1 MTDPGSGS
9 GSGARVSE
17 SEVGGSRSRRE
28 SVNSPQCWGYESP
41 SMLNREVSNILSRG
55 NPPVEDERH
64 KWTHPSP
71 VQSQT
76 QPQAHHA
83 SSRPVS
89 CPLYPNSNPMSVS
102 PGHNKKFVSPS
113 TVTVSPFQLSDQSQ
127 ELRNHLYQAAYQH
140 HSPFRFPFLPVNRYF
155 QSLPPSPLRLPYP
168 FPYPGYPPSYPF
180 TSGSGPDPSLS
191 RDSPHGLKRKHSE
204 EANPNVKSDIKDGKD
219 KKEAK
224 ERRETP
230 SFQSPSFDPNPSNC
244 NNNSSPYFRAGS
256 MIQLASGHMKKV
268 EDLNTDDFVTSAAT
282 CPDICI
288 DKATVSRLDQN
299 PETYL
304 FSITFSVGRS
314 SSHSE
319 FVTVNVSPDH
329 PFFVTEQAGLTISIQ
344 NNFLMKV
351 KKIVS
356 KMLSK

>member
-9 GSGARVSE
+9 VTRASDSD
-17 SEVGGSRSRRE
+17 VGTRSRRE

-55 NPPVEDERH
+55 NPPAEDERH

-71 VQSQT
+71 VQPQT
-76 QPQAHHA
+76 QPQPHHA

-155 QSLPPSPLRLPYP
+155 QSLPPSPMRLPYP

-204 EANPNVKSDIKDGKD
+204 ETNNSHNKIDVKEIKD
-219 KKEAK
+219 KKEVK
-224 ERRETP
+224 ERRERNSSSTP
-230 SFQSPSFDPNPSNC
+230 SSQSPWLERSSSNC
-244 NNNSSPYFRAGS
+244 NNNNSPYFRAGS
-256 MIQLASGHMKKV
+256 MIQLASGHMKRV
-268 EDLNTDDFVTSAAT
+268 EELNTDDFVTSAAT

-299 PETYL
+299 TDTSL

-329 PFFVTEQAGLTISIQ
+329 PFFVTEQAQMTISY
-344 NNFLMKV
+344 
-351 KKIVS
+351 
-356 KMLSK
+356 

>member
-1 MTDPGSGS
+1 
-9 GSGARVSE
+9 
-17 SEVGGSRSRRE
+17 
-28 SVNSPQCWGYESP
+28 
-41 SMLNREVSNILSRG
+41 
-55 NPPVEDERH
+55 
-64 KWTHPSP
+64 
-71 VQSQT
+71 
-76 QPQAHHA
+76 
-83 SSRPVS
+83 
-89 CPLYPNSNPMSVS
+89 
-102 PGHNKKFVSPS
+102 
-113 TVTVSPFQLSDQSQ
+113 
-127 ELRNHLYQAAYQH
+127 
-140 HSPFRFPFLPVNRYF
+140 
-155 QSLPPSPLRLPYP
+155 
-168 FPYPGYPPSYPF
+168 
-180 TSGSGPDPSLS
+180 
-191 RDSPHGLKRKHSE
+191 
-204 EANPNVKSDIKDGKD
+204 
-219 KKEAK
+219 
-224 ERRETP
+224 
-230 SFQSPSFDPNPSNC
+230 
-244 NNNSSPYFRAGS
+244 

-329 PFFVTEQAGLTISIQ
+329 PFFVTEQAWLTISVH